1 MWSKFTNIH
10 YRLLSYIF
18 MEKGLKLKES
28 QNSQGLMIVR
38 YEVSFL
44 NSTSK
49 DGLQEILVKMGK
61 EW

>member
-1 MWSKFTNIH
+1 
-10 YRLLSYIF
+10 